1 MSAMVD
7 WSQHRVGKVIS
18 MEYESMESD
27 EEKDDQ
33 FLHLETRRA
42 EERERAKARAAVEY
56 GDEEL
61 LLAAAPSKR
70 RALALPAA
78 LCLCGMYAA
87 VPLARAATSAY
98 AAEAQLLETS
108 WASRCYDAAVAG
120 CRAGLDA
127 PALDGADVVAYFAE
141 DAHRQGSAAFS
152 AAHEGVPYWFASA
165 ANRDA
170 FVASPEAYAPRLG
183 GFCAY
188 ALTGA
193 DAEGSVCELA
203 LDTVDPAVFYVH
215 DDRLY
220 LFKGRGAKNN
230 MDVEAD
236 LVAAEAHWAALA
248 AAEGLGSFVNS
259 DSDACVDVVA
269 AQMASLTAGAWSG
282 GGNWRSAS

>member
-1 MSAMVD
+1 MFNGFV
-7 WSQHRVGKVIS
+7 RIRPCFFFVIFYIPVS
-18 MEYESMESD
+18 
-27 EEKDDQ
+27 
-33 FLHLETRRA
+33 T
-42 EERERAKARAAVEY
+42 
-56 GDEEL
+56 
-61 LLAAAPSKR
+61 
-70 RALALPAA
+70 
-78 LCLCGMYAA
+78 
-87 VPLARAATSAY
+87 TS
-98 AAEAQLLETS
+98 E
-108 WASRCYDAAVAG
+108 V
-120 CRAGLDA
+120 
-127 PALDGADVVAYFAE
+127 

-282 GGNWRSAS
+282 GGTWRSAS